1 MSEPDLSRRGP
12 HPVGVLQTG
21 IPSFDDPLDPARCLP
36 CEIWYPAASD
46 ASEAKPAAHPLG
58 LPHRA
63 KPGLPPL
70 TEPRPLIGFSHG
82 NSGLRQQSTFLTTH
96 LASWG
101 FVVVAPDHVG
111 NTFPEMAAIEGE
123 AERREVHLRARTQRP
138 HDLLQAMTALID
150 RGHAEQGRPPIDP
163 ASIGVLGHSYG
174 GWTALKAPAREPRI
188 RAVCGLAPAS
198 EPFVGRRAFE
208 PGELPLPARVRSLVV
223 AAQDDILVDLETSI
237 RPLHARLGPESELAI
252 LDRADHFHFC
262 DGIALLHA
270 LHERTPRPRAP
281 RPPRPLAELRNEAD
295 THAWLQERVTR
306 FFRDTLGAKRE
317 S

>member
-21 IPSFDDPLDPARCLP
+21 IPSPGDPVDPARCLP
-36 CEIWYPAASD
+36 CEIWYPAARD
-46 ASEAKPAAHPLG
+46 APGAAFAPHPLG

-63 KPGLPPL
+63 KPDLPPL
-70 TEPRPLIGFSHG
+70 AEPRPLIAFSHG
-82 NSGLRQQSTFLTTH
+82 NAGLRQQSTFLTTH

-101 FVVVAPDHVG
+101 FVVVAPDHLG
-111 NTFPEMAAIEGE
+111 NTFAEMAAIGDDE
-123 AERREVHLRARTQRP
+123 ERREVHLRARTQRP
-138 HDLLQAMTALID
+138 HDLARVVEALAD
-150 RGHAEQGRPPIDP
+150 PGHVEGRIPPIDP

-174 GWTALKAPAREPRI
+174 GWTALKAPARDSRI
-188 RAVCGLAPAS
+188 RAVCALAPAS

-208 PGELPLPARVRSLVV
+208 PGELPLPGRVRSLVV
-223 AAQDDILVDLETSI
+223 AAEDDLLVDLETSI
-237 RPLHARLGPESELAI
+237 RPLHARLGPEAELVI

-281 RPPRPLAELRNEAD
+281 RPPRPLAELRDEAD
-295 THAWLQERVTR
+295 THAWLQERVAR
-306 FFRDTLGAKRE
+306 FFRDALGAQEER
-317 S
+317 